1 MYYVLKKRN
10 LMKIINSK
18 TFYKRHVNEIMS
30 LITEEKNALNL
41 VNSKSSFRDHPSALE
56 TILVDPEVGINI
68 EALAFKNKKYQTIFL
83 TDLFEVSTDILELLS
98 TVKKLLGKDGIIVI
112 CSINQK
118 WNRILNLFERLN
130 LKDKNH
136 KRLFINSTIVLNI
149 AKVAGLEFVTQRNKQ
164 IFPFKFLGL
173 GSLINNVLEILFF
186 PFSFGI
192 RVYSILNQQERFH
205 EEKKYSKSI
214 IIPAK
219 NEEKN
224 LKPLLK
230 QIPKLEEDHE
240 IILAIGDSEDKT
252 YEVAEEIKE
261 APHWPFEVKVIKQTG
276 KGKANAVWEAVEEAS
291 NEVIIILDADISV
304 NPETIVQFSSV
315 IDTGKASFVNGTR
328 LIYGMESGAMRI
340 VNNLGNR
347 IFQYIV
353 SIIIGQKITDS
364 LCGTKVFFKKDF
376 NKIQLWKKLVQMK
389 DPFGDFDMIFTA
401 GYFGLK
407 ILEIPVR
414 YQARVYGVTQIK
426 RFRDGYKLI
435 TYLLNSIK
443 IFKMSSNAR

>member
-30 LITEEKNALNL
+30 LITEEESALNL
-41 VNSKSSFRDHPSALE
+41 VNSKSSFRDHPSTLE

-68 EALAFKNKKYQTIFL
+68 DALAFKNKKYQTIFL

-192 RVYSILNQQERFH
+192 RIYSILNQQERFH

-240 IILAIGDSEDKT
+240 IILAIGDSADKT

-261 APHWPFEVKVIKQTG
+261 TPHWPFEVKVIKQTG

-291 NEVIIILDADISV
+291 KEVIVILDADISV

-328 LIYGMESGAMRI
+328 LIYGMESGAMRM

-364 LCGTKVFFKKDF
+364 LCGTKVFFRKDF
-376 NKIQLWKKLVQMK
+376 NKIKLWKELVQMK